1 MKALMHPLLRYL
13 IIILATVGLTGCYLP
28 VRFDAEVEISRHGN
42 YKMFFDGYIARIE
55 LFDGLKKLKI
65 SRGEEN
71 EQMELIKK
79 DFKRDTSTNSF
90 NYIKK
95 GHFHVNWQKNGDLTK
110 VKTVTFFRR
119 NESFL
124 SISYNSTSGR
134 VKVAGRSLGRKQRH
148 QLHEIGLGMTGQ
160 LRVITDTNVIAHNAT
175 KVKILPKRGKRFKMY
190 TWEIN
195 NIFDKTPSITA
206 VMG

>member
-110 VKTVTFFRR
+110 VKTVIFFRR